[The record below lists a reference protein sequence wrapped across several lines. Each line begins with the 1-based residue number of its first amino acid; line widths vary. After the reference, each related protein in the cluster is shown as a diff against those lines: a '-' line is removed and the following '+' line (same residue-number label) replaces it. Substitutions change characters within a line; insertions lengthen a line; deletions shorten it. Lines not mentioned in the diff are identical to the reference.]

1 MPRASSCTYEQR
13 WQVAANE
20 AHSNFLEPVH
30 RVQRPIHE
38 QVHTAC
44 RAGPFLAHVVLLN
57 HYHHS
62 LLISGSQR
70 LQRLQHLLTLR
81 RRRPHC

>member
-1 MPRASSCTYEQR
+1 MPRASSCTYEQQ

-20 AHSNFLEPVH
+20 AISNFLEPVR
-30 RVQRPIHE
+30 RVQRSIYE

-44 RAGPFLAHVVLLN
+44 RAGPFLAHVVLLD

-62 LLISGSQR
+62 LLISGS
-70 LQRLQHLLTLR
+70 QRLQHLLTLR